1 MNYFVIFLCI
11 TGLLLVILSIMMTIK
26 ERKKT
31 IIDKY
36 IKGEKIK
43 ISFLDRLFDDS
54 KYISSFEEKISNK
67 YAIVFDKIVPRTITK
82 IIVLIMAIGIVFV
95 LITKNIILLPIMV
108 LIAYELPL
116 LYLNVISKSKKNK
129 IEEQLGISIKFL
141 ITEYTTTKSLVIA
154 IQNIIPKL
162 KNPIKKEYERL
173 LRSINSGIDVK
184 NALEDFSKRMNN
196 KYARILACLINSFYE
211 KGTEFTEQ
219 LMSISNDITDAQNEA
234 KEGKAELTTVRW
246 VNIIVNTV
254 VFLTILIIF
263 LFVPKFAICFQNT
276 IRGQI
281 FLVVA
286 VMNSFISIILGLRL
300 ENK

>member
-1 MNYFVIFLCI
+1 MNYFVVFLCI

-82 IIVLIMAIGIVFV
+82 ITIFIMIIGIVFV

>member
-43 ISFLDRLFDDS
+43 TSFLDRLFDDS

-108 LIAYELPL
+108 FIAYELPL

>member
-43 ISFLDRLFDDS
+43 TSFLDRLFDDS

-82 IIVLIMAIGIVFV
+82 IIVLIMTIGIVFV

>member
-43 ISFLDRLFDDS
+43 TSFLDRLFDDS

>member
-43 ISFLDRLFDDS
+43 TSFLDRLFDDS
-54 KYISSFEEKISNK
+54 KYISSFEDKISNK

-82 IIVLIMAIGIVFV
+82 IIVLIMTIGIVFV

-263 LFVPKFAICFQNT
+263 LFVPKFAVCFQNT